1 MGEKKGRSAIWI
13 LVSGLFG
20 LILFLILL
28 VGLRYLAGHLGN
40 EAFSGIVDFLL
51 ANAALIVLFGLMFMV
66 ADLFSAFRFP
76 ADLPAPVFSAIGSLF
91 LVAFVLNLFGY
102 VDRHFGSGLSLP
114 FQSVVPVLY
123 LAVFVI
129 VLFAGY
135 ARIFARL
142 PAGEPHGGA
151 EAAGAGAGAGRARNG
166 SSWEDVGAEFR
177 QLLFDLFHRMR
188 EEINRK

>member
-1 MGEKKGRSAIWI
+1 MTGEKKGRSVIWI

-28 VGLRYLAGHLGN
+28 VGLRYVAGHLGN
-40 EAFSGIVDFLL
+40 EAFSGIIEFLL
-51 ANAALIVLFGLMFMV
+51 ANAALIFLLGLMFMV
-66 ADLFSAFRFP
+66 ADIFSSFRFP

-102 VDRHFGSGLSLP
+102 IDRLYGSGLSLP
-114 FQSVVPVLY
+114 FQPVVPLLY
-123 LAVFVI
+123 LVVFVI

-135 ARIFARL
+135 ARIFSRI
-142 PAGEPHGGA
+142 PAGPPEGRT
-151 EAAGAGAGAGRARNG
+151 AAGEGEAPARTG

-177 QLLFDLFHRMR
+177 QMLFDLFHRMR